1 MVLANNSGWSV
12 DGVALDDLQGRW
24 FVEWS
29 TQVPAPGAQ
38 RVAQLELSRR
48 NGVVSKRQSWGLGS
62 VKLSIAA
69 RAQKGTPVAGS
80 TQILVGVLARAQTVT
95 RKAGARTITADV
107 VTAVVEE
114 PKRISAEGAWLVEC
128 TFTVT
133 PFWWQGN
140 AVTSASKTIPGEVLF
155 TEWAGTTG
163 DIVDGI
169 LRVRGPVTRCS
180 TAAADGTG
188 LSFEYALTASQYAY
202 LDPVG
207 VRAWRGGAS
216 QWTPSTVGIPLDWP
230 AAGPLV
236 LTPGAEGVAL
246 SVTAEGSDSET
257 SSLVLRGRKWWL

>member
-29 TQVPAPGAQ
+29 TAVPAPGAQ

-107 VTAVVEE
+107 VTSVVSE
-114 PKRISAEGAWLVEC
+114 PRRISAEGAWIVEC
-128 TFTVT
+128 TFMVS

-169 LRVRGPVTRCS
+169 LRVRGPLTKVNI
-180 TAAADGTG
+180 TAVDGTG
-188 LSFEYALTASQYAY
+188 VSFEHALTSSQYAY
-202 LDPVG
+202 VDPVNM
-207 VRAWRGGAS
+207 RAWRGGAS
-216 QWTPSTVGIPLDWP
+216 QWTPSSTLIPLDWLTE
-230 AAGPLV
+230 GPLV
-236 LTPGAEGVAL
+236 LSPGVDGVAL
-246 SVTAEGSDSET
+246 TVTAEGADSET
-257 SSLVLRGRKWWL
+257 SAMVLRGRKWWL